1 MLRGRGHRTIVAP
14 DRDVDGNCSLVWL
27 FGRFVIF
34 KGLARSSYA
43 KFATATLREA
53 GAVQLDPLDLV
64 QGFGGQVAL
73 TAPGTD
79 HHLAASTREMSLG
92 SWAALGGRGS
102 APWGACHPKSS
113 AGGLDHKSALCW
125 LEDSFEEG
133 CYHRSRKEDSMSPT
147 THSSTGTR
155 SRAVG
160 SDHSLEQVLEAI
172 RGLDAAAR
180 SRVAQALAESEMD
193 ARFEQ
198 LITSLAN
205 KPAVDEISD
214 REIQAEV
221 DTVRRARLRTPC

>member
-1 MLRGRGHRTIVAP
+1 
-14 DRDVDGNCSLVWL
+14 
-27 FGRFVIF
+27 
-34 KGLARSSYA
+34 
-43 KFATATLREA
+43 
-53 GAVQLDPLDLV
+53 
-64 QGFGGQVAL
+64 
-73 TAPGTD
+73 
-79 HHLAASTREMSLG
+79 
-92 SWAALGGRGS
+92 
-102 APWGACHPKSS
+102 
-113 AGGLDHKSALCW
+113 
-125 LEDSFEEG
+125 
-133 CYHRSRKEDSMSPT
+133 MSPT